1 LLRDFKGDVKLAAA
15 AYNAGAGAVTKY
27 GGVPPYAETQVYVQ
41 RVALLYQRYR
51 KALAARGGSAL
62 ATAAAD

>member
-1 LLRDFKGDVKLAAA
+1 VRLAAA

-27 GGVPPYAETQVYVQ
+27 GGVPPYAETQVYVK

-51 KALAARGGSAL
+51 KALAGPGSTL
-62 ATAAAD
+62 AAAGMD